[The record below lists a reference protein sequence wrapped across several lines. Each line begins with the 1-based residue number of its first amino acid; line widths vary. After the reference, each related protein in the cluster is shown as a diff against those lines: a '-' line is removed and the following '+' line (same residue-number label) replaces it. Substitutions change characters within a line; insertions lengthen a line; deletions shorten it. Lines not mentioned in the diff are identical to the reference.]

1 MKVELQF
8 DKTEPLYTIGIA
20 AQKLHVAVPTLR
32 MYEKEGLLVP
42 HKTKTGRRIY
52 SNNDLV
58 WVNCIR
64 KMINEN
70 GLNLEG
76 IRRLLSLIPCW
87 EIKNCPQEKREKC
100 PAYQNSEKPC
110 WMLAQEKRKVDP
122 EVCRL
127 CPVYSKA
134 LHCENMKVFLNEV
147 RTIQ

>member
-1 MKVELQF
+1 MELTI
-8 DKTEPLYTIGIA
+8 DATEPIYTIGIA

-32 MYEKEGLLVP
+32 MYEKEGLLIP
-42 HKTKTGRRIY
+42 HKTKTGRRVY
-52 SNNDLV
+52 SANDLV

-64 KMINEN
+64 RMINEK
-70 GLNLEG
+70 GLNIEG

-87 EIKNCPQEKREKC
+87 EIKNCPPEKRQTC

-110 WMLAQEKRKVDP
+110 WMLAQEKKRVAP

-134 LHCENMKVFLNEV
+134 LKCDNMKAFLNEM
-147 RTIQ
+147 RAINP